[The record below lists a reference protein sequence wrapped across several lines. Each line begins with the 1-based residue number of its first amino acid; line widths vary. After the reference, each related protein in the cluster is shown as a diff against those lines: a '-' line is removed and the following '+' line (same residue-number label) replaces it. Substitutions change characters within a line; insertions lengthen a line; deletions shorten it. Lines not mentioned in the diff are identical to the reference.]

1 MAGMV
6 LAFVLLICLYT
17 DLRER
22 KIYNMVV
29 FPAIIFG
36 LLYNFYSA
44 GIDGALWAL
53 KGFGLGLAVFF
64 IPFALGGL
72 GAGDVKLMGGIGALM
87 GSQFVLLTALSA
99 ALFGGLI
106 ALGIMLFKGQMGN
119 FVRKTMGTLFIFL
132 GNKDVRSFDALDK
145 KEYSI
150 GFPYG
155 VPIVLG
161 VIVTYSIL

>member
-1 MAGMV
+1 MAGVV
-6 LAFVLLICLYT
+6 LALVLLICLYT

-22 KIYNMVV
+22 KIYNVVV

-44 GIDGALWAL
+44 GIDGALWAF

-72 GAGDVKLMGGIGALM
+72 GAGDVKLMGAIGALM
-87 GSQFVLLTALSA
+87 GSQFVLLTAIAA

-106 ALGIMLFKGQMGN
+106 AFGIMLFKGQIGN
-119 FVRKTMGTLFIFL
+119 FVRNTMGTLSIFL
-132 GNKDVRSFDALDK
+132 GNKDIRSFDGLDK

-155 VPIVLG
+155 VPIALG
-161 VIVTYSIL
+161 VLVAYLV